1 MMRKL
6 KSHIVAS
13 LKKQG
18 RYSLIVAAA
27 AMAAAMLVLA
37 RQTTYGAV
45 IQYDS
50 VVYISVAHN
59 LLAGDGFA
67 TFLGYPFT
75 SWPPLYPILLAATSL
90 NLFTPHDVS
99 GTLNA
104 ILFGTTVFVAG
115 MWLRK
120 RLESQALATFAVS
133 AIAIAVP
140 LTWIAYRALSE
151 MPFILFITLTLI
163 YADKFMDDGKRSSL
177 IWAAIFTAAACSTR
191 YIGVTLIIGI
201 VPLLILNHRHPVL
214 EKLKNSVVY
223 IVVSLIPLCIWLL
236 RNLLIDR
243 PPAGRRNP
251 LPYHWQEVMA
261 SISNTINNWIYPKWQ
276 PEIHTDI
283 TFHIVPAA
291 VSAIILLILAS
302 GIAYLSYARFRKLNA
317 WTTWMPFYLCSSFVL
332 AYIVVFTLAASNT
345 YVSIFQMDR
354 LLPPVYIPLFFA
366 AMFALNRLIIYERH
380 KRLLGTVNDLTAIR
394 GLVSHKAR
402 SISLM
407 FITVL
412 AVFTAWIAYSGVLS
426 AREIVLLNT
435 DGAPGSYSNKMWHES
450 ELIERFRAETD
461 TTTYARTKVYSNIL
475 DPIYIYTDG
484 SIEYGEMPSS
494 RHELSKLVDDAV
506 DDDYV
511 LWFHQEHLGYDYGAG
526 DLQLVAGLEP
536 IWETRQGLMFKVNH
550 AYNDP
555 IALHRKTYNSIV
567 TNKPVV
573 KSHFDIY
580 LQGHQLSYV
589 KDQCTDDDI
598 EAKFFLH
605 IFPSDASMLPR
616 NRTQSSF
623 ENLDFRFS
631 EHGIVF
637 DHKCL
642 IRISLPSYDIEHIRT
657 GQFTPEQ
664 QLWQH
669 QFTP

>member
-1 MMRKL
+1 MRKL
-6 KSHIVAS
+6 KSHIAV
-13 LKKQG
+13 LLREQKH
-18 RYSLIVAAA
+18 YSFLVAAIA
-27 AMAAAMLVLA
+27 LAAAMLVLA

-50 VVYISVAHN
+50 VVYISVARN

-90 NLFTPHDVS
+90 NLFSPHDVS
-99 GTLNA
+99 GVLNA
-104 ILFGTTVFVAG
+104 IFFGLTVFVAG
-115 MWLRK
+115 VWLLR
-120 RLESQALATFAVS
+120 RLESRVLATFAVI

-151 MPFILFITLTLI
+151 MSFILFITLTLI
-163 YADKFMDDGKRSSL
+163 YAHKFMDDSKRSSL

-191 YIGVTLIIGI
+191 YIGVTLVIGI
-201 VPLLILNHRHPVL
+201 VPMLMLNHRYSVL
-214 EKLKNSVVY
+214 DRVKSSAVY

-251 LPYHWQEVMA
+251 LPYHWQEVLA
-261 SISNTINNWIYPKWQ
+261 SISNTIHNWVFPQWQ

-283 TFHIVPAA
+283 TFHLVPATVA
-291 VSAIILLILAS
+291 AIIFLTLMS
-302 GIAYLSYARFRKLNA
+302 GIAYLSYARFRKPDA
-317 WTTWMPFYLCSSFVL
+317 WTTWMPFYVFGPFVL
-332 AYIVVFTLAASNT
+332 IYIVVFALAASNT

-366 AMFALNRLIIYERH
+366 AMLVLDRLIIYERH
-380 KRLLGTVNDLTAIR
+380 KKLLGTVHDLTVIR
-394 GLVSHKAR
+394 GLVSDKAR

-407 FITVL
+407 FIAVL
-412 AVFTAWIAYSGVLS
+412 AVFAVWIAYSGVLNM
-426 AREIVLLNT
+426 REIILLNT
-435 DGAPGSYSNKMWHES
+435 DGAPGSYNNKVWAES
-450 ELIERFRAETD
+450 ELIERFHMETD
-461 TTTYARTKVYSNIL
+461 ATTSARIKVYSNIM

-494 RHELSKLVDDAV
+494 RDELAEFVGDAV
-506 DDDYV
+506 NDDYV
-511 LWFHQEHLGYDYGAG
+511 IWFHQEYLGYDYGAG
-526 DLQLVAGLEP
+526 DLQVVSGLEP
-536 IWETRQGLMFKVNH
+536 IWETREGFIFRVNH

-555 IALHRKTYNSIV
+555 ITLHRQAYSSIV
-567 TNKPVV
+567 TTDPVV
-573 KSHFDIY
+573 QSDFDIY
-580 LQGHQLSYV
+580 LQGDELSYIN
-589 KDQCTDDDI
+589 DSCTADDI

-605 IFPSDASMLPR
+605 IFPSDASVLPR
-616 NRTQSSF
+616 DRLQSGF
-623 ENLDFRFS
+623 ENFDFRFS

-637 DHKCL
+637 DNKCL
-642 IRISLPSYDIEHIRT
+642 IRIRLPSYDIARIRT
-657 GQFTPEQ
+657 GQFTSQ
-664 QLWQH
+664 QELWQY